1 MSARSSGKKKG
12 ITQDF
17 IDNGHN
23 WPMVMVYHLGVE
35 LMTKISTQS
44 LPQPQAIAAR
54 YGVSLRAL
62 GIGCALF
69 SFSQPATA
77 LAQAAGV
84 ASTPPAQEVI
94 IVTARKREEALQ
106 DVPLPITAFSAQA
119 ITDRGLTSIADIAT
133 QTPGFSFRSGFGRT
147 FDRPVIRGMATIQ
160 GGSNAAFF
168 LDGVFITGSA
178 AGYGLD
184 TLARV
189 EVIRGPQSAL
199 FGRSTF
205 AGAIN
210 FVTRKPTNKAHGKA
224 TMTLGQDG
232 LLDVSGFYS
241 GALIQDK
248 LFFEVN
254 ARGYNFD
261 GQYANE
267 SDPGNNLGAETT
279 SSYGGVVVF
288 KPTTNVEFSYRL
300 AEIKD
305 QDGAPALAL
314 IGRTI
319 GQTFPLAAG
328 VLQTNGQNCNQP
340 QLTGGLSLGR
350 PQISTR
356 RRGYWCGEVP
366 VPTRFAMNTGEYAA
380 AGFPY
385 AIDREITRQT
395 FKAKIGLGD
404 WELGGYY
411 AKNSRTQKG
420 FTDQDYSDL
429 RTPGFETFDYAG
441 SDDESYDIRLASPAD
456 WRIRGQVGYFSYQ
469 DQDIAAGYSG
479 SLRVPI
485 AAGSATLRAFERS
498 DNPANIARSAVAP
511 GNAENTAWY
520 AQVEISI
527 TDKLKASAE
536 VRSQTDTVAIS
547 GASTFTLGTTVFS
560 RSLNVAS
567 VFDSVL
573 PRYTVDYK
581 LTPDMLIYG
590 VAAKG
595 NKPGGIN
602 SGAYNAVYTD
612 GQVAEFERLG
622 LAFVKE
628 EEIWSYELGAKT
640 TWMDKRLVLNASA
653 YFIDWTNQQLTQTL
667 AVQPSGRRDNILG
680 SLSFT
685 TNIGAS
691 EIRGLELESVFR
703 PNARWEF
710 RAGYAL
716 QSTKITNFINTDQ
729 ADLFI
734 TEADIAALNLAA
746 PPAPAGSTQA
756 VIDAALATRLRLGN
770 ELITLR
776 GNAAGNELPR
786 TPKHQL
792 QLGAAYFHAFASGW
806 ETSYRADY
814 TYESKRF
821 IQVDNLGWSQPL
833 NLLNVRATAEKGP
846 FTISAYV
853 NNALDGDTQVDIL
866 RSIDTQQT
874 VRGPLVTGFG
884 LGSISIRDFLV
895 TMPRQRTVGVT
906 MSVGF

>member
-1 MSARSSGKKKG
+1 VFANKSEELPCSHE
-12 ITQDF
+12 IQVF
-17 IDNGHN
+17 IDNHTN
-23 WPMVMVYHLGVE
+23 QANLMIYHLKGVN
-35 LMTKISTQS
+35 MTGWDKFVGGNLRAQLS
-44 LPQPQAIAAR
+44 
-54 YGVSLRAL
+54 GVSLRAL
-62 GIGCALF
+62 GAGIALIVF
-69 SFSQPATA
+69 GQPSVVVAQTAT
-77 LAQAAGV
+77 QAV
-84 ASTPPAQEVI
+84 PTQEVI
-94 IVTARKREEALQ
+94 IVTARKREERLQ

-119 ITDRGLTSIADIAT
+119 ISDRGLTSIADIAT

-210 FVTRKPTNKAHGKA
+210 FITRKPTNTPHGKA
-224 TMTLGQDG
+224 TMTLGADG

-241 GALIQDK
+241 GALVADK

-254 ARGYNFD
+254 ARGYSFD
-261 GQYANE
+261 GQYTNE
-267 SDPGNNLGAETT
+267 ADPGNNLGAEST
-279 SSYGGVVVF
+279 SSYGGVLVWQ
-288 KPTTNVEFSYRL
+288 PTSNIELSYRL

-305 QDGAPALAL
+305 QDGAPPLAL
-314 IGRTI
+314 IGRTP
-319 GQTFPLAAG
+319 GQNFPLAPG
-328 VLQTNGQNCNQP
+328 VLQTNGQNCFQP
-340 QLTGGLSLGR
+340 QLTGALNLGR
-350 PQISTR
+350 PETSTR

-366 VPTRFAMNTGEYAA
+366 VPTSFAMNTGEFAA

-395 FKAKIGLGD
+395 FKAKIGFGD

-420 FTDQDYSDL
+420 FTDQDYSSL
-429 RTPGFETFDYAG
+429 RTAGFETFDFSG
-441 SDDESYDIRLASPAD
+441 SDDESYDIRLASPSD
-456 WRIRGQVGYFSYQ
+456 WKIRGQAGYFSYK
-469 DQDIAAGYSG
+469 DQDIADGYSG
-479 SLRVPI
+479 NLRIPI
-485 AAGSATLRAFERS
+485 ATGSATLRPFERS
-498 DNPANIARSAVAP
+498 DQASLLSRGAVAP
-511 GNAENTAWY
+511 GNTENTAWY
-520 AQVEISI
+520 AQIEVNF
-527 TDKLKASAE
+527 TDRLKASAE

-547 GASTFTLGTTVFS
+547 GASTATVGTTVFS

-567 VFDSVL
+567 EFTSVL
-573 PRYTVDYK
+573 PRYTVDFK
-581 LTPDMLIYG
+581 LTPDVLVYG

-602 SGAYNAVYTD
+602 SGAYNAIYTD
-612 GQVAEFERLG
+612 AQVAEFESLG

-628 EEIWSYELGAKT
+628 EEIWSYEVGAKT
-640 TWMDKRLVLNASA
+640 SWLDKRLVLNASA
-653 YFIDWTNQQLTQTL
+653 YMIDWTNQQLTQTL
-667 AVQPSGRRDNILG
+667 AVQPAGRRDGILG

-703 PNARWEF
+703 PNSNWEF

-716 QSTKITNFINTDQ
+716 QATKIINFIATDQ

-734 TEADIAALNLAA
+734 TAADIAALNLAA
-746 PPAPAGSTQA
+746 PPAPAGSTPAQ
-756 VIDAALATRLRLGN
+756 IAAATAARITAGN
-770 ELITLR
+770 ALIALR

-786 TPKHQL
+786 TPKHQV
-792 QLGAAYFHAFASGW
+792 QLGAAYFHTFAGGW
-806 ETSYRADY
+806 ETSLRADY
-814 TYESKRF
+814 TYESKRY

-833 NLLNVRATAEKGP
+833 NLLNLRASAEKGP
-846 FTISAYV
+846 FTFSAFV

-895 TMPRQRTVGVT
+895 TMPRKRSVGVT
-906 MSVGF
+906 LSVGF